1 MMHRRKLRKSLASYS
16 LRGRCGSYKL
26 RVLLFKL
33 CKSHHEHVVIIIGY
47 DRRIVNIVQP
57 VVIFNFLA
65 ELFDLFFCVH
75 AQFSMFR
82 YVFGTLPTITVSATI
97 TSVTVVALSVP
108 HGISTSM
115 SIVTSSTS

>member
-1 MMHRRKLRKSLASYS
+1 MR
-16 LRGRCGSYKL
+16 
-26 RVLLFKL
+26 LLKL
-33 CKSHHEHVVIIIGY
+33 CKPQHEHVIIIIGY